1 MIKQLFSFCQAN
13 QLISPND
20 LVYVAVSGGMDSMAL
35 LHAFLTLSQTY
46 VPLRIRAV
54 HVNHGVRGA
63 EADRDEQLVR
73 EYCAQNN
80 VELVVKRLPRMPS
93 AASEEVLRDARYRAF
108 EELLQDVPRARLAT
122 AHTLD
127 DQIETFLM
135 RLGKGSA
142 LRGLTGIPVKR
153 GAFIRPF
160 LRFSRRQIEA
170 YVKENSVPY
179 VFDSS
184 NADLHYLRNRIRQQ
198 LLPLFYV
205 VFGDD
210 VSQNLAR
217 TLENLADFYR
227 LFESEWQHRAGE
239 VLSKEEGKHVLLLD
253 KYAQLH
259 RLYRFRTIDYCISA
273 YYPLNYS
280 ISRAYAGQ
288 IDSFILEAATGARL
302 NVMENLWLVKGRAKA
317 FFYLEQEQAESVPL
331 FAGETVRFGQFE
343 LHVEFVAPEE
353 VRFSSD
359 SNVEYICGT
368 SLRFPLRVR
377 YWQPGDRFYP
387 LGLGHSQKVKKFFV
401 DQKID
406 RPEKHEIPI
415 LCNGDEIV
423 WLCGLRLD
431 ERYRVREECKKIYRL
446 TLKKIGK

>member
-46 VPLRIRAV
+46 VPLRIKAV

-73 EYCAQNN
+73 DYCAQNN
-80 VELVVKRLPRMPS
+80 VELVVKRLQGMPS
-93 AASEEVLRDARYRAF
+93 TASEEVLRDARYRAF
-108 EELLQDVPRARLAT
+108 EELLQDTPQARLAT

-127 DQIETFLM
+127 DNIETFLM
-135 RLGKGSA
+135 RLGKGSS
-142 LRGLTGIPVKR
+142 LRGLTGIPLKR
-153 GAFIRPF
+153 GSFIRPF
-160 LRFSRRQIEA
+160 LRFSRGQIEA
-170 YVKENSVPY
+170 YVKENAIPY

-184 NADLHYLRNRIRQQ
+184 NADAHYLRNRIRQQ
-198 LLPLFYV
+198 LLPLLHAI
-205 VFGDD
+205 FGDD

-217 TLENLADFYR
+217 TLENLADFYQ
-227 LFESEWQHRAGE
+227 LFESEWQHKVRE
-239 VLSKEEGKHVLLLD
+239 VLSEEEGKHVISLE
-253 KYAQLH
+253 KYAQLPH
-259 RLYRFRTIDYCISA
+259 LYRFRTIDYCISA

-280 ISRAYAGQ
+280 ISRAYAGR

-302 NVMENLWLVKGRAKA
+302 NVMKNLWLAKGRAKA

-331 FAGETVRFGQFE
+331 FAGETVRFGPFE
-343 LHVEFVAPEE
+343 LQIEPVAPEE

-368 SLRFPLRVR
+368 FLHFPLRVR

-387 LGLGHSQKVKKFFV
+387 FGLGRSQKVKKFFV

-415 LCNGDEIV
+415 LCNGEEIV

-431 ERYRVREECKKIYRL
+431 NRYRVREECKKIYRL